1 MTESQTCPT
10 PTIERR
16 FAFERRRR
24 VAEMSDDEM
33 RRALLTSEVT
43 GLPNRRAFEEKGPAI
58 AVAISDVDGLK
69 ALNKYGY
76 TVGDAILA
84 AKAEAL
90 REAGLEAYHD
100 KGDEFLSRGLDAK
113 ELAARLECS
122 RSLLR
127 NRTIAVS
134 RSDGTILRIEGA
146 DFSYGIGRNLE
157 EAELS
162 LRNHKAEREARGEV
176 SRGQLCGISIRSEH
190 RYAIPR
196 GATPENKSCQS
207 LLP

>member
-33 RRALLTSEVT
+33 RRALLISEVT
-43 GLPNRRAFEEKGPAI
+43 GLPNRRAFEERGPAI
-58 AVAISDVDGLK
+58 VVAISDVDGLK

-76 TVGDAILA
+76 SVGDAILT
-84 AKAEAL
+84 AKADAL

-100 KGDEFLSRGLDAK
+100 KGDEFLCRGVDAK
-113 ELAARLECS
+113 DLTARLECS
-122 RSLLR
+122 RGILR
-127 NRTIAVS
+127 NRAIKVNRT
-134 RSDGTILRIEGA
+134 DGTVLWIEGA

-190 RYAIPR
+190 RYTIPR
-196 GATPENKSCQS
+196 AATPENKSYQQ